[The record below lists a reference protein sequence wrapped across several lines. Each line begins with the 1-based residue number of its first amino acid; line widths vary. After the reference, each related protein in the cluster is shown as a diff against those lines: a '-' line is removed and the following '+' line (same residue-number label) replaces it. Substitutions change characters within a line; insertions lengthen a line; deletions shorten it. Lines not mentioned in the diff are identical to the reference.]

1 MSLRKYKVLIKWS
14 HRKWGPKIESFSAE
28 GTSIRRALN
37 NALLGFFSDKT
48 SREDRRDAHTQ
59 LDAYITRTTEPPI
72 HEPANP
78 RVRNAGNRKPAGGGR
93 VVGKRP
99 PRSNRKPKGSGVPA
113 DHEKTNPDGGKQTH
127 ADSRAE
133 ATRIYTA
140 T

>member
-48 SREDRRDAHTQ
+48 SREERRDAHIE
-59 LDAYITRTTEPPI
+59 LDVYIRRSTEEPVD
-72 HEPANP
+72 EPANP

-113 DHEKTNPDGGKQTH
+113 DDANAKQTN
-127 ADSRAE
+127 AKRRAE
-133 ATRIYTA
+133 ANRNYTA
-140 T
+140 SRPL